1 MVQLNRAVI
10 AQLREAVG
18 ESAFAEI
25 AGDFLKDSK
34 RLEGALR
41 HALACGD
48 PQAAR
53 AHAHELRG
61 LAATFGADVLVQTC
75 KAIETAGGAALKEV
89 DEAATAVSSA
99 RDALKR
105 LLSDERSGAA

>member
-1 MVQLNRAVI
+1 MVQLNRDVI

-18 ESAFAEI
+18 DGAFAEI
-25 AGDFLKDSK
+25 AGDFVKDST

-41 HALACGD
+41 HALASGD

-53 AHAHELRG
+53 AYAHELRG

-75 KAIETAGGAALKEV
+75 KTVETAGGAALREV
-89 DEAATAVSSA
+89 DKAAKAAASA
-99 RDALKR
+99 RDELKR
-105 LLSDERSGAA
+105 FLRERRSGAA